1 MHSIFFACVI
11 KISAIIQER
20 GVKKMGLLNDFLSR
34 ASGPIASTFDKYSR
48 DPRLSDEKRR
58 ELRDKADMWRNG
70 LRGRSDSDD

>member
-1 MHSIFFACVI
+1 
-11 KISAIIQER
+11 
-20 GVKKMGLLNDFLSR
+20 MGLLNDFLSR